1 MVYLDKG
8 SIAPQFVLPNQ
19 DGLSIRLA
27 DYKGKNILLWW
38 YPKADTPGWTIEGEG
53 FRDRIQFFKQK
64 DCKIFGIS
72 LDSTNDNRA
81 FKDKFDFPFDLL
93 SDEDGAVS
101 SLYGAAE
108 AGAEKARRMSVLI
121 GSDGCVVK
129 VYSSVKPAVHPDEVL
144 EDLT

>member
-1 MVYLDKG
+1 M
-8 SIAPQFVLPNQ
+8 
-19 DGLSIRLA
+19 
-27 DYKGKNILLWW
+27 
-38 YPKADTPGWTIEGEG
+38 EGEG

-129 VYSSVKPAVHPDEVL
+129 VYSSVKPADHPDEVL
-144 EDLT
+144 QDLT